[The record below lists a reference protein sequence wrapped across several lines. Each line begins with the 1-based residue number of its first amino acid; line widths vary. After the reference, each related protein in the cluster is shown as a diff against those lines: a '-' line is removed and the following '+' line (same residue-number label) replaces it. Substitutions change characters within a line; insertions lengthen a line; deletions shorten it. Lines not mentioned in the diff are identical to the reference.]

1 MKLASDLAKD
11 VGAPTVLGNVAKEYY
26 MAAYAA
32 GLADEDA
39 SAIVKLLENVCH
51 VEVVPQPHVDKEGE
65 NA

>member
-1 MKLASDLAKD
+1 
-11 VGAPTVLGNVAKEYY
+11 